1 MTVTYGF
8 AHQATSAVLTP
19 DVPSAIEAKAKRA
32 FIGRL
37 DSIISRKG
45 DKDSERLNEANENIL
60 SRRNAALR
68 GPV

>member
-8 AHQATSAVLTP
+8 AHQATSAVLIP
-19 DVPSAIEAKAKRA
+19 EVPSAIEAKAKRA

-60 SRRNAALR
+60 SRRNAALK